1 VVVVDDLD
9 ANGAFLLRH
18 LRISVV
24 VYVVAALGSLAYLAA
39 TPDRPHRGLLEL
51 LALAALVA
59 AVGVVNPLGERLIAS
74 PRRTGL
80 LYGWSAV
87 TYGFIGAMA
96 FLDGG
101 VHSAFLFL
109 LFLAL
114 QYVAMAYP
122 TRGVVGFSVGAVGVV
137 AVLGTVGS
145 PGTPRASSAMAAL
158 VVAIAGLLSI
168 LSARN
173 REEAQER
180 QDELHVRL
188 AREASI
194 DSLTGCLNRRS
205 FDEVL
210 ADELE
215 RAVRHDRHL
224 SLMVLDIDGFKSIND
239 THGHPIG
246 DAALRSLADVLHAEC
261 RAQDLVA
268 RIGGDEFAV
277 VLPETEPAEAEVL
290 AERVE
295 VAVAAI
301 VSPLP
306 LSISVGVA
314 GGSARRLDAEELV
327 CVADAALYRRK
338 GSRPSRWV
346 DPIGQAQADASMPPV
361 IASTIV
367 EPLVSASGH
376 PTLTAT
382 IGSRVPGSGQ

>member
-1 VVVVDDLD
+1 VVVSDELD
-9 ANGAFLLRH
+9 GSGPFLLRH

-24 VYVVAALGSLAYLAA
+24 VYVVASLGSLAYLVA

-51 LALAALVA
+51 LAVGALVA
-59 AVGVVNPLGERLIAS
+59 AVGVVNPLGERIIGS
-74 PRRTGL
+74 THRTGL

-87 TYGFIGAMA
+87 TYGFIAAMA

-122 TRGVVGFSVGAVGVV
+122 TRGVVGFSLGAVGVV
-137 AVLGTVGS
+137 AVLGTIGS

-158 VVAIAGLLSI
+158 VVGIAGLLSV

-173 REEAQER
+173 REEAQDR
-180 QDELHVRL
+180 QDELHERL
-188 AREASI
+188 AREANI
-194 DSLTGCLNRRS
+194 DSLTGCLNRRR

-210 ADELE
+210 TEELQ
-215 RAVRHDRHL
+215 RAVRHGRHL

-246 DAALRSLADVLHAEC
+246 DAALRALADVLRTEC

-301 VSPLP
+301 VAPLP
-306 LSISVGVA
+306 LSISIGVA
-314 GGSARRLDAEELV
+314 GGVARRLDAEELV
-327 CVADAALYRRK
+327 CVADAALYRMKAGR
-338 GSRPSRWV
+338 
-346 DPIGQAQADASMPPV
+346 
-361 IASTIV
+361 STV
-367 EPLVSASGH
+367 L
-376 PTLTAT
+376 
-382 IGSRVPGSGQ
+382 R